1 MKSDNFD
8 LPNEFSRFEKFIKSD
23 FEQFYPVFQKYQE
36 MQYSSFQSLVYAS
49 DDLANTLSIPELSRI
64 NYTQITMI
72 GYFLLSQFK
81 KVLTF
86 PIPEDNF
93 EAMYFR
99 MKSAKFT
106 GDREVVSA
114 LVANTIALMVELK
127 KTDPSMHKA
136 FSAILSMEIASMNSD
151 VQTVQQYS
159 RVFRSNLFD
168 TVLIEKYPLLTLQV
182 VSDLAY
188 REFRTGDEAYS
199 GWLEIYKELAEAF
212 FKGRNHLLIFNL
224 SL

>member
-1 MKSDNFD
+1 MKSDEFD

-23 FEQFYPVFQKYQE
+23 FEKFFPVFQKYQE

-49 DDLANTLSIPELSRI
+49 DDLANTLSIPEFSRI

-106 GDREVVSA
+106 
-114 LVANTIALMVELK
+114 
-127 KTDPSMHKA
+127 
-136 FSAILSMEIASMNSD
+136 
-151 VQTVQQYS
+151 
-159 RVFRSNLFD
+159 
-168 TVLIEKYPLLTLQV
+168 
-182 VSDLAY
+182 
-188 REFRTGDEAYS
+188 
-199 GWLEIYKELAEAF
+199 
-212 FKGRNHLLIFNL
+212 
-224 SL
+224 